1 MRFRYAQP
9 LSLFLVLVAVLL
21 VACQNQP
28 APIQVD
34 KSSSEFASSWPMEGY
49 SPQRARNVAETLPIP
64 LNQQQEYALADSA
77 EHASP
82 VTIADGLLYV
92 EGDQRLHALALT
104 DGVERWQY
112 PLAGSFFSPAV
123 ISNTVYVRSEQGS
136 EGYLY
141 ALRADTGI
149 KRWAYKF
156 AQVGSS
162 FNNVGGHV
170 TSPVI
175 VDDLLFVGAAQQLYA
190 LDAQTGTLVWSFA
203 TEYPIVTS
211 VTVADDLIYFADF
224 ARAYAV
230 ARKTG
235 QERWRFDHDKL
246 ALYFAPIVIDQQ
258 VAIAGADT
266 IYMLDRNTGKQLWSK
281 SFDQAQVIP
290 AGASPQQLYVKT
302 TNQLW
307 ALDRVSGQI
316 LWNYATLN
324 FVSLPAITQDQL
336 YVITRV
342 GDGGQVHALQQA
354 NGQESWHSD
363 QTDLANAAPVITG
376 GRLYVRKINGSVLV
390 FRSSS

>member
-1 MRFRYAQP
+1 MRLRFAQP
-9 LSLFLVLVAVLL
+9 FFLLMVLTVMLFG
-21 VACQNQP
+21 ACKENRTP
-28 APIQVD
+28 VQVD
-34 KSSSEFASSWPMEGY
+34 VTPLNMASAWPMEGY
-49 SPQRARNVAETLPIP
+49 SPQRTRRITETLQTP
-64 LNQQQEYALADSA
+64 LNQQQEYSLADPA

-82 VTIADGLLYV
+82 VTIAGGLLYV
-92 EGDQRLHALALT
+92 EGEQRLHALSLT

-141 ALRADTGI
+141 ALRADTGV

-266 IYMLDRNTGKQLWSK
+266 IYMLDSR
-281 SFDQAQVIP
+281 VI
-290 AGASPQQLYVKT
+290 YV
-302 TNQLW
+302 L
-307 ALDRVSGQI
+307 LCHR
-316 LWNYATLN
+316 
-324 FVSLPAITQDQL
+324 F
-336 YVITRV
+336 
-342 GDGGQVHALQQA
+342 
-354 NGQESWHSD
+354 
-363 QTDLANAAPVITG
+363 
-376 GRLYVRKINGSVLV
+376 
-390 FRSSS
+390 F